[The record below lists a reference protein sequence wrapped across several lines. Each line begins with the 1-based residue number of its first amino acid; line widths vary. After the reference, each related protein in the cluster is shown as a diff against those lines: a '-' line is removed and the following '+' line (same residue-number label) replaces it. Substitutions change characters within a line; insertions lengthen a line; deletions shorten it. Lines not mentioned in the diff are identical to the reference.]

1 MRKENGFE
9 VTDHIKVSLSGNEK
23 LQAIVEKNEDYL
35 KEITLADEVNY
46 GKLSG
51 NEKEWNINGEN
62 IIIAVE

>member
-23 LQAIVEKNEDYL
+23 LQAIVAKNEDYL

-51 NEKEWNINGEN
+51 TEKEWNINGEN